1 MSDTKTNVEQLHEAG
16 ALDKDRLHE
25 DHVNAIN
32 QLSQEEVDHLKSINK
47 KIQNQSGQSVGIIL

>member
-1 MSDTKTNVEQLHEAG
+1 MSNTKTNVEQLHDAG

>member
-1 MSDTKTNVEQLHEAG
+1 MSNTKTNVEQLHEAG

-47 KIQNQSGQSVGIIL
+47 KIQNQSGQPVGIIL